1 MSVEDNKAI
10 ARRVY
15 EAFSQA
21 VSTGNWATLDAVLA
35 ADAIDHNPV
44 PGQGPG
50 LEGVKQVFAVFAAG
64 FPDLH
69 FTVEDMIAEGDKVV
83 SRLTMHGTHR
93 GDFQG
98 IAPTGKSITQTGIDI
113 LRLAGGKVIER
124 WGEFDNLGLMQQ
136 LGVIPAPG
144 QSGS

>member
-1 MSVEDNKAI
+1 MSVEENKAI
-10 ARRVY
+10 ARRMY
-15 EAFSQA
+15 EAFGQA
-21 VSTGNWATLDAVLA
+21 VSTGNWAALDAVLA